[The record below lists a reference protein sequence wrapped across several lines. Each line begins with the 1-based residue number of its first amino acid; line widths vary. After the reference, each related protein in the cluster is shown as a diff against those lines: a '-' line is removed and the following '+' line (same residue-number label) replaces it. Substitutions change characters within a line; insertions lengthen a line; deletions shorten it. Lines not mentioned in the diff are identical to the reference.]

1 MENSKPKLEAVRLE
15 TPFGAIESDSGNHS
29 VDVITIGA
37 LLIVLY
43 ICKRIYFGR

>member
-1 MENSKPKLEAVRLE
+1 MERNKVESVRLE

-37 LLIVLY
+37 LIIVLY
-43 ICKRIYFGR
+43 ICKKIYFGR